1 MKKEN
6 FYEAWNDLDRNDKI
20 ACFNDW
26 AREHNADDELFEF
39 DDDFF
44 NTFYDNDPAGA
55 ARACFFGNISNWSDE
70 YIRFNGYGNLVSMS
84 EWEAEEWA
92 DDYKD
97 EIYEYEDIWSQYIDE
112 DDYEDNDEEDE

>member
-6 FYEAWNDLDRNDKI
+6 FYEAWNDLDRDDKI

-55 ARACFFGNISNWSDE
+55 VRASFFGNISSWSDE
-70 YIRFNGYGNLVSMS
+70 YIRFNGYGNLVSMN

-92 DDYKD
+92 DDHKD
-97 EIYEYEDIWSQYIDE
+97 EIYECEDIWSQYIDE
-112 DDYEDNDEEDE
+112 DDYEDNNDEEE